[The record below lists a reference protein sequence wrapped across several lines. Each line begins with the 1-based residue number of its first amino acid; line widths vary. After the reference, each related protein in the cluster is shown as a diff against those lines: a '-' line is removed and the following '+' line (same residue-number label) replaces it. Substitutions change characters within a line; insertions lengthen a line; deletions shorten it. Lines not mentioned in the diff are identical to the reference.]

1 MPYDDQTELFYLVDK
16 NDKVLG
22 FTARKQAHKD
32 RSKIHRSVDVV
43 ATNSS
48 KQILLQK
55 RSKHKD
61 TFPGFWT
68 ISASGHVTYGQTY
81 EQAAK
86 REIEEE
92 LGIHPPLR
100 YVAKE
105 LYDMGIEQEY
115 STIYSTSIEETPT
128 NFDKTEIDEVRWVDI
143 DSLAEFL
150 KIEDVTPGCRGVL
163 KTLGYVD

>member
-105 LYDMGIEQEY
+105 LYDMGINRASLFPGLDGLTYRLNEDFKRLSDLMLGGQ
-115 STIYSTSIEETPT
+115 I
-128 NFDKTEIDEVRWVDI
+128 FD
-143 DSLAEFL
+143 FL
-150 KIEDVTPGCRGVL
+150 R
-163 KTLGYVD
+163 